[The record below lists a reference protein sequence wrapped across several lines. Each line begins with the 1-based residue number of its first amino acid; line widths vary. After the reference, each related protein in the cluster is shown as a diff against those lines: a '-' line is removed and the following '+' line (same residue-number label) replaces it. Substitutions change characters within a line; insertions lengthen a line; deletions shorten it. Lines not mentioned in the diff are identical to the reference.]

1 MSPYCNKEIIN
12 HHKEAGMTLVVT
24 LLLMLTLTVMASA
37 VLFVV
42 NNHADMTNT
51 VTNKPIAINSA
62 DACIEEA
69 IAWAQTTEGKAWLA
83 GIAVTAIDATT
94 GYGTSDVKDIATTDG
109 ILYGKT
115 MKTHTKKKTS
125 ETRSAAFQNRLDKSS
140 CTSVKMTV
148 IKKTSDESEGS
159 SVSGVG
165 GEIGSEAKYGDEA
178 VAVVIPYKYEI
189 LVVAEGIFNVKT
201 LSGGTEIAITGVGRA
216 DPASNWSNS
225 NISKVEVLFSYQ
237 Q

>member
-1 MSPYCNKEIIN
+1 MSPYYNKKIIK

-140 CTSVKMTV
+140 CTSVMMTV

-165 GEIGSEAKYGDEA
+165 GEIGSEAEYGDEA

-189 LVVAEGIFNVKT
+189 LVVAEGIFNVAT
-201 LSGGTEIAITGVGRA
+201 LSGGTEIDKSI
-216 DPASNWSNS
+216 DPKDRKPNFANS

>member
-1 MSPYCNKEIIN
+1 MSPYYNKKIIK

-165 GEIGSEAKYGDEA
+165 GEIGSEAEYGDEA

-189 LVVAEGIFNVKT
+189 LVVAEGIFNVAT
-201 LSGGTEIAITGVGRA
+201 LSGGTEIDKSI
-216 DPASNWSNS
+216 DPKDRKPNFANS

>member
-1 MSPYCNKEIIN
+1 MSPYYNKKIIK

-51 VTNKPIAINSA
+51 VTNKPIAIDSSN
-62 DACIEEA
+62 ACIEEA
-69 IAWAQTTEGKAWLA
+69 IAWVQTTDGKAWLA
-83 GIAVTAIDATT
+83 GTEVTAIDAVTS
-94 GYGTSDVKDIATTDG
+94 YGIGAVKDIAATAG

-115 MKTHTKKKTS
+115 LKSHTKKKS
-125 ETRSAAFQNRLDKSS
+125 GETRTISFQNRLDKSS
-140 CTSVKMTV
+140 CTSVNMTV
-148 IKKTSDESEGS
+148 VKKTSDESEGS

-165 GEIGSEAKYGDEA
+165 GEIGSEAEYGDEA

-189 LVVAEGIFNVKT
+189 LVVAEGIFNVAT
-201 LSGGTEIAITGVGRA
+201 LSGGTEIDKSI
-216 DPASNWSNS
+216 DPKDRKPNFANS